1 MTSGNF
7 VHLRYEHVIEG
18 QGKLIYLTLDP
29 IRRDIFVLLELSH
42 ELLTKIHNVLL
53 ARLLGFEHIIVDE
66 IGLVH
71 VFFKLVKLLLSN
83 S

>member
-7 VHLRYEHVIEG
+7 VHLRNEHVVEG

-42 ELLTKIHNVLL
+42 ELLTKIHDVLL
-53 ARLLGFEHIIVDE
+53 ARLLSFEHIIVNE